1 MTISFDYRMDA
12 YTQTDSGANMVIVPA
27 GLGALGAG
35 VIDVEFIKEAD
46 AEGVQLLG
54 KGRISV
60 EHVTAVCGM
69 SESTF
74 YRRLREYR
82 GKRNDTK

>member
-1 MTISFDYRMDA
+1 
-12 YTQTDSGANMVIVPA
+12 MV
-27 GLGALGAG
+27 
-35 VIDVEFIKEAD
+35 EAW
-46 AEGVQLLG
+46 E

-82 GKRNDTK
+82 GKREDTK